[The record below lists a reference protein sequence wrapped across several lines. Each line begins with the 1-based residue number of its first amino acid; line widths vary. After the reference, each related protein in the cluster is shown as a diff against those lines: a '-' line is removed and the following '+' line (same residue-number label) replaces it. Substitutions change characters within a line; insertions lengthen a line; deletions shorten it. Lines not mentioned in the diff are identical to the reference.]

1 MLDTVHDNINA
12 ALKSGDTATV
22 EALRL
27 LKSSLLNAKIALGHD
42 LTEAES
48 IKVAQKEI
56 KSRVE
61 ARDVYTAN
69 GRPELAAKEE
79 FQRAAYEAYVPAAL
93 SEAEVDAI
101 IAEQANQ
108 LDTGY
113 GFAQLMPKVMQAVAG
128 KADGRIVGE
137 RVKAFIEGNLI
148 A

>member
-1 MLDTVHDNINA
+1 MLDIVNANINA

-27 LKSSLLNAKIALGHD
+27 LKSSLMNAKIALGHE
-42 LTEAES
+42 LTETEA

-61 ARDVYTAN
+61 ARDVYAAN

-79 FQRAAYEAYVPAAL
+79 FQRGVYETYVPAAL
-93 SEAEVDAI
+93 TEAEIDTI
-101 IAEQANQ
+101 ISEQASM
-108 LDTGY
+108 LDADY

-128 KADGRIVGE
+128 KADGRMVGD
-137 RVKAFIEGNLI
+137 RVKAFIGGSN
-148 A
+148 